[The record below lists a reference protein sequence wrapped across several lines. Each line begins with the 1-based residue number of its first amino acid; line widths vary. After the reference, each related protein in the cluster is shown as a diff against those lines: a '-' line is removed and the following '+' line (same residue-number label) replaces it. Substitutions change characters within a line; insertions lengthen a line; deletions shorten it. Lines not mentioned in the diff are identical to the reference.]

1 MEIAAPARRVQEAQA
16 RWNANGGAGSDCEEI
31 VAQVEEKERQAAE
44 LARLRREAEA
54 RQAREAEPARLA
66 EAERARLREE
76 LQADL
81 AKWQK
86 VVSSEHGALLTGEAW
101 AALLRKWQV
110 TGIAQGDVA
119 GLMAPLGLGP
129 AHPASGG
136 VDQNVPSPRAPWA
149 SAVDSDQYGA

>member
-76 LQADL
+76 LQAD
-81 AKWQK
+81 
-86 VVSSEHGALLTGEAW
+86 
-101 AALLRKWQV
+101 
-110 TGIAQGDVA
+110 
-119 GLMAPLGLGP
+119 
-129 AHPASGG
+129 
-136 VDQNVPSPRAPWA
+136 
-149 SAVDSDQYGA
+149 